1 MNPIE
6 KLLAHAA
13 GRDTVTVGDQLSL
26 PVDLLLVHD
35 GSGGKFLDA
44 LPADAASALPGSH
57 VVVTLD
63 HGLPAPTPVYRERHL
78 RLREF
83 CRKHGITLYER
94 GEGIMHQVAAERH
107 RPLPGQVVVGAD
119 GHVLTSTAF
128 GALCFAENAGNTAKA
143 LVSGHYD
150 LTVPETVTVSF
161 TGVTA
166 ANVTAKDLALAL
178 LRDFGLDGLR
188 DRLLLVHGAA
198 VTGLDDADR
207 MTFCNLFG
215 ELGVRCA
222 ALIDDL
228 DPTCGDVH
236 TIAADALVPLAAT
249 PPDPAHVRAVSEL
262 DDVAVS
268 QVVIGGC
275 TNGRLQ
281 DIAAAAGILAGRT
294 VHPDVTLVVMP
305 ASSRVADAMDAA
317 GHTAAIRAAGGIV
330 TPPGCGSCGGAH
342 QGVAGAD
349 DVIATTTV
357 RNTPGRMGAES
368 ARIYLVSPET
378 AAFTALAG
386 RITDHI

>member
-6 KLLAHAA
+6 TLLARAA
-13 GRDTVTVGDQLSL
+13 GRNAVTVGDTLSL

-44 LPADAASALPGSH
+44 LPHDAVPAMSGDQ

-63 HGLPAPTPVYRERHL
+63 HGLPAPTPAYRDRHL
-78 RLREF
+78 RLRAY
-83 CRKHGITLYER
+83 CRKHDLTLYER
-94 GEGIMHQVAAERH
+94 GEGIMHQVVAER
-107 RPLPGQVVVGAD
+107 PQPGQVVVGAD

-128 GALCFAENAGNTAKA
+128 GALCFAENAGNTAQS
-143 LVSGHYD
+143 LLSGRYE
-150 LTVPETVTVSF
+150 LTVPETIAVSF
-161 TGVTA
+161 TGRPGPQVA
-166 ANVTAKDLALAL
+166 AKDLALAL

-188 DRLLLVHGAA
+188 GRLLVVHGAA
-198 VTGLDDADR
+198 VTDLDDAGR

-222 ALIDDL
+222 ALVEDL
-228 DPTCGDVH
+228 AGFTGDVH
-236 TIAADALVPLAAT
+236 TIDAGALTPLVAA
-249 PPDPAHVRAVSEL
+249 PPDPSHVQPVADL
-262 DDVAVS
+262 ADVAIS

-275 TNGRLQ
+275 TNGRLA
-281 DIAAAAGILAGRT
+281 DMAAAAAILAGHT

-305 ASSRVADAMDAA
+305 ASSLVADAMDAA
-317 GHTAAIRAAGGIV
+317 GYTATIRAAGGII

-342 QGVAGAD
+342 QGVAGSD

-357 RNTPGRMGAES
+357 RNTPGRMGADS

-378 AAFTALAG
+378 AAHTALAG
-386 RITDHI
+386 RLTTRI